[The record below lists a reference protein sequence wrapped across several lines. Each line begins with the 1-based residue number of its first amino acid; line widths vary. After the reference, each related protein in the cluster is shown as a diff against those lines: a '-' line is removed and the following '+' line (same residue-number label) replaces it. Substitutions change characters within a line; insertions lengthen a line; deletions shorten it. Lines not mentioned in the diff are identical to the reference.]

1 MILIKN
7 PFDELK
13 RVLKYMIYTHTI
25 NTSLESKYENDGDVM
40 CS

>member
-7 PFDELK
+7 PFDGLK

-25 NTSLESKYENDGDVM
+25 NASLEGNYENDDDVIEL
-40 CS
+40 

>member
-13 RVLKYMIYTHTI
+13 RVLKYMIYTHI
-25 NTSLESKYENDGDVM
+25 MNTSLEGNCENDGDVIYL
-40 CS
+40 

>member
-13 RVLKYMIYTHTI
+13 RVLKYMIYTHII
-25 NTSLESKYENDGDVM
+25 NTSLEGNYENDDDVIDL
-40 CS
+40 